1 MLTSYPWDAKLAIAL
16 SAFGVNYGEFW
27 LVAQSYN
34 SNQLSKAV
42 AILKQ
47 LPEILE
53 NTSILKPQFDAIK
66 KLIKAMLDIGK
77 CIVEFSELPSHYISS
92 DNEALSTA
100 TAHMPLAVY
109 WTIRS
114 MLACSAQI
122 TGLTLLG
129 REYVVYPYY
138 FL

>member
-1 MLTSYPWDAKLAIAL
+1 MLSSYSWDTKLAIAL

-27 LVAQSYN
+27 LVAQSYS

-53 NTSILKPQFDAIK
+53 NTTILKPQFDAIK
-66 KLIKAMLDIGK
+66 RLIKAMLDISK
-77 CIVEFSELPSHYISS
+77 CIVEYRDLPSHYISS
-92 DNEALSTA
+92 DNEALANA
-100 TAHMPLAVY
+100 TSHIPLAVY

-114 MLACSAQI
+114 ILACAAQLI
-122 TGLTLLG
+122 GLTLLG
-129 REYVVYPYY
+129 RE
-138 FL
+138 